1 VGHDYRRNI
10 IAFWSIA
17 AACMVVALAAIA
29 VLDRPIAEWAASKSH
44 GAIWASG
51 TAWLDF
57 LTLRTTSIFLL
68 GPILMLAGGVLFLL
82 RSTRRTGWQFLF
94 AGSVQFAS
102 TMLADLSKGP
112 IGRLQPTD
120 AMAIPG
126 LPDVW
131 LAGGS
136 VFPSGSA
143 AFYAGL
149 FFPLMLIAPTLDF
162 PAGDIPLV
170 HRSGG
175 DRVGTTLSKRYLG
188 RVRDSSPD
196 DGRIQLPSAEG

>member
-1 VGHDYRRNI
+1 
-10 IAFWSIA
+10 
-17 AACMVVALAAIA
+17 MVVALAAIA
-29 VLDRPIAEWAASKSH
+29 VLDRPIAEWAASRSQ
-44 GAIWASG
+44 GGTLWASG
-51 TAWLDF
+51 AAWLDF
-57 LTLRTTSIFLL
+57 LTLRRTSIFLL
-68 GPILMLAGGVLFLL
+68 GPILILAGGVLFLL

-102 TMLADLSKGP
+102 TMLADLAKGP

-120 AMAIPG
+120 AMAIRG

-149 FFPLMLIAPTLDF
+149 FFPLMLIAPRWTFLLAIF
-162 PAGDIPLV
+162 PLFIGAAEIVSARHYLSDISAGFAIAALMTGAF
-170 HRSGG
+170 SF
-175 DRVGTTLSKRYLG
+175 LLQK
-188 RVRDSSPD
+188 
-196 DGRIQLPSAEG
+196 AEY